1 MWKWC
6 LTRSFIYMYI
16 HIGIK
21 HFYWFSEKGKEMER
35 KKHLWKRKH
44 WSAASRR
51 PPLLGIEPHPG
62 CVMNSNGTCHSTV
75 HRMIPNQLSNTGQG
89 PSFFDLPPFLTFSKC
104 WGKWLFILTL
114 NWPHLSPVLFSS
126 RLLRS
131 VIFLKIIVIEML
143 LFLFQNSS
151 DLSTPEPFPAF
162 LTRKRLLQISPEF
175 QILHAF

>member
-1 MWKWC
+1 MISC
-6 LTRSFIYMYI
+6 LP
-16 HIGIK
+16 K
-21 HFYWFSEKGKEMER
+21 
-35 KKHLWKRKH
+35 
-44 WSAASRR
+44 A
-51 PPLLGIEPHPG
+51 PPSGDQATPWL
-62 CVMNSNGTCHSTV
+62 CVMNSNGTCNSTM
-75 HRMIPNQLSNTGQG
+75 HRMISNQLSYTGQG
-89 PSFFDLPPFLTFSKC
+89 PSSFDLPPFLTFSKC

-114 NWPHLSPVLFSS
+114 NCPHLSPVLFSS

-175 QILHAF
+175 QILLTPF